1 MHAMEKHGRLTIAA
15 TPIGNLGDRTLRLI
29 DALRTADVICAEDTR
44 VSQHLFDDI
53 VGRTTKPRFVAVN
66 EHVSPSTISR
76 LLEDLLSGAQILL
89 LSDAGTPGVSDPG
102 GKLVEAIWQHVLDGT
117 ILFSVLPGPS
127 AVTTALSVC
136 GFFVPTFRFIGFF
149 PRKKGKQTLL
159 TEIARM
165 EEALVFFES
174 PFRIHETLRA
184 LIAVCAPERK
194 ICICRELTKHFEQ
207 IWRGTIATL
216 SDGLAD
222 IPEKGEFTIVLE
234 SC

>member
-1 MHAMEKHGRLTIAA
+1 MPSIGRLTIAA

-29 DALRTADVICAEDTR
+29 EALRVADIVCAEDTR
-44 VSQHLFDDI
+44 ISQHLFDDI
-53 VGRTTKPRFVAVN
+53 VGRPQKPRFVAVN
-66 EHVSPSTISR
+66 EHVSPHTIAR
-76 LLEDLLSGAQILL
+76 LQEDLLSGAHVLL

-102 GKLVEAIWQHVLDGT
+102 GRLVEAIWHHVLDGT

-127 AVTTALSVC
+127 AVTTAVSVC
-136 GFFVPTFRFIGFF
+136 GFFVPTFRFISFF
-149 PRKKGKQTLL
+149 PRKKGRQSLL
-159 TEIARM
+159 AEIATM
-165 EEALVFFES
+165 DEALVFFES

-184 LIAVCAPERK
+184 LTTVCAPARK

-207 IWRGTIATL
+207 IWRGTIGTL
-216 SDGLAD
+216 QEGLND